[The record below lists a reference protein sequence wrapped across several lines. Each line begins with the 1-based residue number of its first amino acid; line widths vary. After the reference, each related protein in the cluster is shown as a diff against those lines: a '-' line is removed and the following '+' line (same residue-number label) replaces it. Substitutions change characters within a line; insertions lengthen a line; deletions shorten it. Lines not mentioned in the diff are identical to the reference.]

1 MKELIITK
9 SLYDWTVEISGKT
22 VFVNPSHVEN
32 DWGVSRETISR
43 SMHVPFKLMSINGI
57 HAMLEVR
64 EQFEAGNHNATPTNN
79 HLLTNEEREIIENWR
94 YEYAIPDYEECQVEI
109 DW

>member
-1 MKELIITK
+1 MKEFTITK
-9 SLYDWTVEISGKT
+9 SLYDWTVKISDKT
-22 VFVNPSHVEN
+22 VSVSPSHVEN

-43 SMHVPFKLMSINGI
+43 SMHVPFDLMSLTGI

-64 EQFEAGNHNATPTNN
+64 EQFESGNHGAIPTNN

-94 YEYAIPDYEECQVEI
+94 CEYAIPYYEEDVLTFE
-109 DW
+109 W

>member
-9 SLYDWTVEISGKT
+9 SLYDWTVKIYDNS
-22 VFVNPSHVEN
+22 VSVHASHVEN

-43 SMHVPFKLMSINGI
+43 SMHIPFAKMSMTGI

-64 EQFEAGNHNATPTNN
+64 EQFEAGNHGAIPTNN

-94 YEYAIPDYEECQVEI
+94 YEYAIPYYEEDVLTFE
-109 DW
+109 W

>member
-1 MKELIITK
+1 MKEFTITK
-9 SLYDWTVEISGKT
+9 SLYDWTVKISGKT
-22 VFVNPSHVEN
+22 VSVTPSHVEN

-43 SMHVPFKLMSINGI
+43 SMHVPFDLMSLTGI

-64 EQFEAGNHNATPTNN
+64 EQFEAGNHNAAPVNN

-94 YEYAIPDYEECQVEI
+94 YEYAIPYYEEDQVEI

>member
-1 MKELIITK
+1 MKEFTITK
-9 SLYDWTVEISGKT
+9 SLYDWTVKISGKT
-22 VFVNPSHVEN
+22 VLVSASHVEN
-32 DWGVSRETISR
+32 DWGVSREPISR
-43 SMHVPFKLMSINGI
+43 SMHIPFDLMSLTGI

-64 EQFEAGNHNATPTNN
+64 EQFEAGNHNATPVSN

-94 YEYAIPDYEECQVEI
+94 YEYAIPYYEEDQVEI